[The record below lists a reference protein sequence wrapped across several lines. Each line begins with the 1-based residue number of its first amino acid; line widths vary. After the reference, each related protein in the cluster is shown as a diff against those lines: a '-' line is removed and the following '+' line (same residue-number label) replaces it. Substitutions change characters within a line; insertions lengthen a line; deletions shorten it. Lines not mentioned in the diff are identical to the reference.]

1 MKPTLFLT
9 TLVLLATTA
18 IGGENTID
26 SVNKRFAGDTDETP
40 DFQRHVSPLL
50 GKLGCNGRAC
60 HGSFQGRGGFRLS
73 LFGYDFKA
81 DHEQLMDRIDEDAPA
96 DSLML
101 HKPLMIEQHE
111 GGRRFKEGSWQHK
124 LLTKWIAGGAKP
136 AGEKVAELSEVR
148 VTPDEVLFR
157 ADGQKQ
163 QLKVVAVWADGTE
176 EDVTPLCRFKS
187 NDDQVA
193 DVTKNG
199 LVIAGTPGDSHVV
212 VSYDRAVVPVPVI
225 RPVSDQFG
233 ANYPAAES
241 RTEIDKLVVNKLSK
255 LGIVPSDI
263 CTDGEFLRRVSLD
276 LTGTLPTAKE
286 VEAFLA
292 DPSSEKR
299 SLKVNELLER
309 PGYAAWWTTKLSD
322 FTGNSDEAL
331 LNSTPVRGLG
341 SKDWYDWIYRRVENN
356 TPYDKLVEG
365 MVVANSRE
373 EGESFEDFCKNMS
386 DIYKKGATTSY
397 ADRSTLPHY
406 WSRRTFRKP
415 EERAIGFA
423 YTFLGTRI
431 QCAQCHKH
439 PFDQWTQDD
448 FKQFQNVFTRTQYG
462 VNPESRKLYNSMT
475 ADLKSET
482 GDLKGGQLRNKLSAL
497 AREGMLVPHQE
508 VFVRATNNK
517 RRKGAGRKLK
527 KPEKPD
533 FAAIENPK
541 RRKQAQQKYANEMKR
556 YQQRVRAQKKARAAA
571 GASSAKL
578 LGGDVIN
585 MTKIDDPRKPLM
597 GWLRAEPKFAK
608 AFVNRVWANYF
619 NRGIVEP
626 ADDMSLA
633 NPPVNAE
640 LLDYLAAG
648 FVDNKFDM
656 KWLHREITGSD
667 TYQRTWR
674 ANETNRLDERN
685 FSRAVPRRLP
695 AEVAFDAIAQAS
707 SGDAAAAK
715 RLTSNEGRAI
725 AIPDIG
731 RRNRNKGD
739 AYALTV
745 FGRSTRESNC
755 DCDRSSETSLLQTVF
770 LRNDEQTL
778 ALIDGRDSWLAEVAK
793 EAGIRFNPKVYA
805 GNNTGRNRARQKQ
818 RQQLNKQQ
826 AYLKRLREQNANEKQ
841 IARALRTVNAT
852 RKRLGLPALGGGRKR
867 NNDDAEQEV
876 VADKV
881 DRDQLVRD
889 AYLRTLSRV
898 PTDEEKTIALAHL
911 SEAKDVVAGARDLL
925 WALLNTKE
933 FIVNH

>member
-1 MKPTLFLT
+1 MKPALFLT
-9 TLVLLATTA
+9 ALALLATTA
-18 IGGENTID
+18 IAGEDTID

-81 DHEQLMDRIDEDAPA
+81 DHEQLLERIDEDAPGE
-96 DSLML
+96 SLMIE
-101 HKPLMIEQHE
+101 KPLMIQQHE
-111 GGRRFKEGSWQHK
+111 GGRRFKQGSWQHK
-124 LLTKWIAGGAKP
+124 LITKWVSGGAKSI
-136 AGEKVAELSEVR
+136 GEKTAELAGLR
-148 VTPDEVLFR
+148 VSPEEVLFR
-157 ADGQKQ
+157 EDGQKQ
-163 QLKVVAVWADGTE
+163 QLKVVAMWADGTE
-176 EDVTPLCRFKS
+176 EDVTPLCRFKT

-193 DVTKNG
+193 DVTKDG
-199 LVIAGTPGDSHVV
+199 LVMAGTPGDSHVV

-225 RPVSDQFG
+225 RPVSEKFG
-233 ANYPAAES
+233 DAYPVRTS
-241 RTEIDKLVVNKLSK
+241 RTKLDGFVVNKLSK
-255 LGIVPSDI
+255 LGIIPSEV
-263 CTDGEFLRRVSLD
+263 CTDSEFLRRVSLD

-309 PGYAAWWTTKLSD
+309 PGYTAWWTTKLCD
-322 FTGNSDEAL
+322 FTGNSDDAL
-331 LNSTPVRGLG
+331 QNATPVRGLG
-341 SKDWYDWIYRRVENN
+341 SKDWYDWIYRRVETN

-365 MVVANSRE
+365 LVVANSRE
-373 EGESFEDFCKNMS
+373 EGESFEDYCRSMS
-386 DIYKKGATTSY
+386 DIYKKDSEVSF
-397 ADRSTLPHY
+397 ADRKTLPHY

-448 FKQFQNVFTRTQYG
+448 FKQFQNVFTRTNYG
-462 VNPESRKLYNSMT
+462 PNPESRKQYT
-475 ADLKSET
+475 AMLEGLDT
-482 GDLKGGQLRNKLSAL
+482 GELKGGQLRNKLSAL
-497 AREGMLVPHQE
+497 AKTGKVVPLQE
-508 VFVRATNNK
+508 VYVRAVAK
-517 RRKGAGRKLK
+517 GRRGGRKLK

-533 FAAIENPK
+533 FAAIKNLK
-541 RRKQAQQKYANEMKR
+541 QRKKKQQQYAAALKSYQRRIQAQKR
-556 YQQRVRAQKKARAAA
+556 ARARGAA
-571 GASSAKL
+571 TSGKL
-578 LGGDVIN
+578 LGGDVLDLAS
-585 MTKIDDPRKPLM
+585 IDDPRKPLM
-597 GWLRAEPKFAK
+597 EWLRTEPKFAK

-640 LLDYLAAG
+640 LLDYLGEG
-648 FVDNKFDM
+648 FVANDFDM

-667 TYQRTWR
+667 TYQRSWR
-674 ANETNRLDERN
+674 SNETNQLDERN

-695 AEVAFDAIAQAS
+695 AEVAVDAVAQAT

-715 RLTSNEGRAI
+715 RVASNAGRAI
-725 AIPDIG
+725 AIPGTG
-731 RRNRNKGD
+731 RRNQRTAGPM
-739 AYALTV
+739 YALSV
-745 FGRSTRESNC
+745 FGRSIRESNC
-755 DCDRSSETSLLQTVF
+755 DCDRSSDTSLLQTVF
-770 LRNDEQTL
+770 LRNDQQTL
-778 ALIDGRDSWLAEVAK
+778 ALIDGRDSWLAQVAK
-793 EAGIRFNPKVYA
+793 DAGVKFTPKTFTSNA
-805 GNNTGRNRARQKQ
+805 GRNRGMQKL
-818 RQQLNKQQ
+818 RQQLATQYK
-826 AYLKRLREQNANEKQ
+826 AVKRLREQGGKEKQ
-841 IARALRTVNAT
+841 IARVQKTIRQL
-852 RKRLGLPALGGGRKR
+852 RKRLGMPAQGAAGRNRKA
-867 NNDDAEQEV
+867 DDDNTDQQLAS
-876 VADKV
+876 DKV

-911 SEAKDVVAGARDLL
+911 SGAKDVVAGARDLL